1 MGYAP
6 GETEET
12 TAEETTQTPQEKAG
26 EEEQSKQSKIH
37 VTIKMTLIGDHR
49 PEHPFLTET

>member
-1 MGYAP
+1 MP

-37 VTIKMTLIGDHR
+37 VTIKMTLMGDHR